1 MLQISL
7 REMLVIGIITIIC
20 GFIIH
25 KIIYRYGSDEIKQ
38 NNVFYIHRKN
48 WLFYISLFIIGIAIH
63 IFIKYAEMSEWYC
76 EKKCVGDVCEVLC
89 HLPVNGFTNLII
101 TN

>member
-25 KIIYRYGSDEIKQ
+25 KIIYKYGSDEIKQ

-48 WLFYISLFIIGIAIH
+48 WLFYISLFITG
-63 IFIKYAEMSEWYC
+63 SSPS
-76 EKKCVGDVCEVLC
+76 G
-89 HLPVNGFTNLII
+89 II
-101 TN
+101 TLSLDRDGTQDSSANFLNAGTVFRINLESDDA